1 MHANQLDSCDTDKCL
16 LHLEHLLLAE
26 SDCFEYVTMLFENT
40 RMSFSNKR
48 PLHVQA
54 ANTYRRRLEDVLK
67 IPWKGKLR

>member
-1 MHANQLDSCDTDKCL
+1 MHTNQLDSCDTDKCL
-16 LHLEHLLLAE
+16 LHLEHLLLSE
-26 SDCFEYVTMLFENT
+26 SDCSECVTMLFENT
-40 RMSFSNKR
+40 RMSFANKR